1 MAGGGGWYDFTVRK
15 GAHMGSLHSEEWTGR
30 WGTVGVALHLGQ
42 GSCSLV
48 PPSQV
53 CSPLPAQPVLSP
65 ILSWRI
71 CARSSENGHQVAGG
85 PQR

>member
-1 MAGGGGWYDFTVRK
+1 MISRCARAPTWGLCTRRSGQRGG
-15 GAHMGSLHSEEWTGR
+15 A
-30 WGTVGVALHLGQ
+30 TVGVALHLGQ

-53 CSPLPAQPVLSP
+53 CSPLPAQPMRSP